1 MGTHLPIRLIF
12 LCTFHF
18 FGGNYRSLS
27 QAIISAKQFRNIQKI
42 SCFQRKVANTRIQ
55 GAVVILGFFSLVVVI
70 FLALSILSHYNI
82 KKQYA
87 KRLGDLEA
95 RYNSLEKQFDQSQ
108 NTLAAEQMKTTRLNA
123 ENAEITLALAE
134 REKIIRLILPAGG
147 LTPLEVLRMKGLV
160 SDEAI
165 RSARDYIVKSQIIKD
180 VEDVL
185 VEQNVINPLQ
195 LQEMRHI
202 VSRFKNR
209 RRPSRSAPMQ

>member
-1 MGTHLPIRLIF
+1 M
-12 LCTFHF
+12 
-18 FGGNYRSLS
+18 
-27 QAIISAKQFRNIQKI
+27 
-42 SCFQRKVANTRIQ
+42 
-55 GAVVILGFFSLVVVI
+55 ILGFFSLVVVI